1 MFKRSPQFCLVMLLT
16 FFFLLQIPNTGY
28 SAGQNVTTQANN
40 ILLNAFRTV
49 NLTDL
54 HVTGTKFN
62 LIQDGVVDFF
72 STGDPFTVQSG
83 FTADLIPPMTSN
95 TVPSGVASAS
105 AEGGVSEK
113 AWNAMANDAGGSW
126 QIYGATTGWL
136 RYDFPSPKTIEKY
149 TVMGNNFVT
158 ARGPKDWTFEGSN
171 DGINWT
177 VLDTQT
183 GITWVLV
190 TQPPNDTKE
199 FTFSNTTAY
208 SSYRINVSAIGGGT
222 IVNITEFEMMESN
235 SGPDT
240 LASSTIHTLTA
251 ETEPDEC
258 HLLLFEEDGTPVVLN
273 QDLVA
278 YCSRDGGTNWTEVPL
293 ADEGK
298 YDGNKR
304 MLTGTARFS
313 DPSTGGKKDM
323 VYWIERTNGLNLN
336 LHGVGFEWN

>member
-1 MFKRSPQFCLVMLLT
+1 MLKRSPQFFIVMLLT
-16 FFFLLQIPNTGY
+16 FFVLMQIPNTGHT
-28 SAGQNVTTQANN
+28 AGQNVTTQANN

-49 NLTDL
+49 ELTDL

-62 LIQDGVVDFF
+62 LIQDGVLDYF

-83 FTADLIPPMTSN
+83 FTNDLIDTMTSN
-95 TVPSGVASAS
+95 TTPSGVASAS
-105 AEGGVSEK
+105 SEGTNEQAYK
-113 AWNAMANDAGGSW
+113 AMINNAGAGWSPP
-126 QIYGATTGWL
+126 QTTLTGWL
-136 RYDFPSPKTIEKY
+136 RYDFPSSKTIEKY
-149 TVMGNNFVT
+149 TILSSAHVAEFS
-158 ARGPKDWTFEGSN
+158 PKDWTFEGSN
-171 DGINWT
+171 DGTNWS
-177 VLDTQT
+177 VLDTRS
-183 GITWVLV
+183 GIIFSK
-190 TQPPNDTKE
+190 NETKE
-199 FTFSNTTAY
+199 FTFTNNTAY
-208 SSYRINVSAIGGGT
+208 SSYRINVTANGGSPTLLAI
-222 IVNITEFEMMESN
+222 VEFEMMEAN

-251 ETEPDEC
+251 KTEPDEC
-258 HLLLFEEDGTPVVLN
+258 HLLLFEEDVSTVVLN

-298 YDGNKR
+298 YDGSKR

>member
-1 MFKRSPQFCLVMLLT
+1 MFRRSPQFFFVMLLT
-16 FFFLLQIPNTGY
+16 FFVLLQIPSTGH

-49 NLTDL
+49 KLNDL
-54 HVTGTKFN
+54 HVTGTQFN

-83 FTADLIPPMTSN
+83 FTGDLIDIMTSN
-95 TVPSGVASAS
+95 TAPSGVASANP
-105 AEGGVSEK
+105 EGNQAHET
-113 AWNAMANDAGGSW
+113 AWNAMRDTYAVGW
-126 QIYGATTGWL
+126 QTPYGNPTGYL
-136 RYDFPSPKTIEKY
+136 QYEFTSSKTIQKY
-149 TVMGNNFVT
+149 TLQGNNVVA
-158 ARGPKDWTFEGSN
+158 ARMPKDWTFEGSN
-171 DGINWT
+171 DGTNWS

-183 GITWVLV
+183 GHTWVLGYEV
-190 TQPPNDTKE
+190 KE
-199 FTFSNTTAY
+199 FIFTNNTAY
-208 SSYRINVSAIGGGT
+208 THYRINVSSNGGDPQLN
-222 IVNITEFEMMESN
+222 IVEIAMMESN

-240 LASSTIHTLTA
+240 LASSTVHTLTA

-258 HLLLFEEDGTPVVLN
+258 HLLLFEEDVDPVVLN

-278 YCSRDGGTNWTEVPL
+278 YCSRDGGTTWAPVTL

-298 YDGNKR
+298 YDGSKR

-313 DPSTGGKKDM
+313 DPSTGGKKNM